1 MRLFRKLR
9 DTFRPRRVEDRI
21 DDEFQFHLEQ
31 RIADLM
37 AQGMTAEEAR
47 REAAR
52 MFGNRA
58 RIVDSTRDRDILT
71 WLQSILQDL
80 RFAARNLRRSPMF
93 TAVAILSLAFGI
105 GVNAAIFTLV
115 DGILLEKL
123 QVPDPQRIV
132 QVHVRLQGFENDGFN
147 IPIFRQLQRQHE
159 IFTDLIGFHSS
170 PVLMDLGGD
179 PQHGYAQF
187 VTGGYFRF
195 FRARPALGRLIDDED
210 DRAEG
215 AHPICVL
222 SYDAW
227 QNLFGGDPG
236 VLRRTVR
243 IRGVALQIVGVAPPG
258 FAGAELQ
265 SRYDLFV
272 PTSEGNDLAGI
283 PWESS
288 NYIYLRILGRLGPSL
303 TRASA
308 SARLAAASRAI
319 EEALPKERANGDGT
333 YQLRDASRGYDSWRS
348 KLHDPLFIL
357 MGAVSLVLLVACAN
371 LANLLLART
380 AERRQEFAIKLA
392 IGISRW
398 RLMRQLLVETALLA
412 AAGGFCALLAGSVLT
427 RILLSMFNAGS
438 EWSVLHV
445 SPNAAVLW
453 FTFGACLLTVVL
465 AGVYPAW
472 NAAGTDPARGLQ
484 ASSLAGRHGLMRRAL
499 ILVQVALAV
508 VLLFGASLFSHSLRN
523 LKIIDLGYRIDHVLG
538 VDIGLRG
545 TLKGDYGTVAPP
557 EMREVLER
565 VRQLP
570 GVESAALSVW
580 GILSGGMA
588 GSTFKFS
595 DAGSGGA
602 VREPANVMV
611 ISPDFFGT
619 MRLRL
624 KRGRDF
630 SQADGPG
637 APPVAVVNQRLASM
651 VWPGQ
656 SPIGKHMD
664 GWNFKGIE
672 VIGVIADSHNRD
684 IREKPD
690 PTVYLAYDQQKTMG
704 GALEVRC
711 RGPLAPIESAV
722 RQIVKSAA
730 PNYQVSHASSMEVMR
745 DNQISQ
751 ERLLAFLSSLF
762 GALGTTLAL
771 VGIYGLIAYS
781 VMRRTRE
788 IGIRVS
794 VGAQARDVVWLFLRE
809 ASLLLTAGVAV
820 GLPLALLLA
829 RFVGKLLYQVPAMD
843 AASVAATVALIALGG
858 AAASL
863 IPARRAAR
871 VDPLTALRT
880 E

>member
-1 MRLFRKLR
+1 MGLFRKVR
-9 DTFRPRRVEDRI
+9 DTFLPRRVEDRI

-37 AQGMTAEEAR
+37 ARGLPAEEAQ

-80 RFAARNLRRSPMF
+80 RFAVRNLRRSPTF

-115 DGILLEKL
+115 DGILLDKL

-147 IPIFRQLQRQHE
+147 IPIFRELQRQQD
-159 IFTDLIGFHSS
+159 IFTDLIGFHSN

-179 PQHGYAQF
+179 PQHGSVQF

-210 DRAEG
+210 DRSEG
-215 AHPICVL
+215 AHPVCVL
-222 SYDAW
+222 SYGAW
-227 QNLFGGDPG
+227 RNLFGGDPG
-236 VLRRTVR
+236 VLRRSVR
-243 IRGVALQIVGVAPPG
+243 IRGIPLQIVGVAPPG

-283 PWESS
+283 PRESS
-288 NYIYLRILGRLGPSL
+288 NYIYLRILGRLRPSL
-303 TRASA
+303 TRQGA

-319 EEALPKERANGDGT
+319 EEALPKEHANGDGT
-333 YQLRDASRGYDSWRS
+333 YQLLDASRGFDSWRS
-348 KLHDPLFIL
+348 QLHDPLLIL

-398 RLMRQLLVETALLA
+398 RLMRQLLVETGLLA
-412 AAGGFCALLAGSVLT
+412 VAGGACALLAGATLT

-445 SPNAAVLW
+445 SPNTAVLW

-472 NAAGTDPARGLQ
+472 NAARTDPARGLQ
-484 ASSLAGRHGLMRRAL
+484 ASSLAGRHELMRRTL

-523 LKIIDLGYRIDHVLG
+523 LKVIDLGYSIDHVLN

-565 VRQLP
+565 VRHLP

-580 GILSGGMA
+580 GILSGGNA
-588 GSTFKFS
+588 ASSFKLT

-602 VREPANVMV
+602 AAEPANVV
-611 ISPDFFGT
+611 VTSPDFFGT
-619 MRLRL
+619 MHLRL
-624 KRGRDF
+624 LRGRDF
-630 SQADGPG
+630 SKADGPG
-637 APPVAVVNQRLASM
+637 APPVAIVNQRLASM
-651 VWPGQ
+651 AWPGQ

-672 VIGVIADSHNRD
+672 VIGVIADSHNGD
-684 IREKPD
+684 IRKKPD

-704 GALEVRC
+704 GGLELRC
-711 RGPLAPIESAV
+711 RGAMPPIGSAV
-722 RQIVKSAA
+722 RLIVKSVA
-730 PNYQVSHASSMEVMR
+730 PNYEVSRASSMELMR

-762 GALGTTLAL
+762 GALDTTLAL

-794 VGAQARDVVWLFLRE
+794 VGAQGRDVVWLFLRE

-829 RFVGKLLYQVPAMD
+829 RFVGKLLYQVPAID
-843 AASVAATVALIALGG
+843 PASAAVTVALIALGG

-871 VDPLTALRT
+871 VDPLTALRA

>member
-1 MRLFRKLR
+1 VRLFRKLR